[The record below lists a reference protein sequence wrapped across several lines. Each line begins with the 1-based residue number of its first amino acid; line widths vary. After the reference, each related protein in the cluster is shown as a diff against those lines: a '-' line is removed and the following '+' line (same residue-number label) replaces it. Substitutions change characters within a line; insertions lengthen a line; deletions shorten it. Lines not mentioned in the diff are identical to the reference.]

1 MTFLMTFYSFLLL
14 GGNFRGKQI
23 IGMKKILGGNV
34 NGKLVGTESS
44 IRRGTSHIRNGGS
57 L

>member
-1 MTFLMTFYSFLLL
+1 MTFLMTFYSFLRL